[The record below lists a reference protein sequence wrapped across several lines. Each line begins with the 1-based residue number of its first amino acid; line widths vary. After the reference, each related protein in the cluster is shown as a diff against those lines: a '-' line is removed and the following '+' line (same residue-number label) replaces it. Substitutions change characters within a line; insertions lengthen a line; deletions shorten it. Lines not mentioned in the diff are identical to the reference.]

1 MELERFGHLGILLG
15 FALLFPLLP
24 LMISFL
30 FRAIGRRPSDPNEV
44 KSDMY
49 ECGVET
55 EGGDAWGQFHVRYF
69 VIALVFLVLD
79 IEVLFLFP
87 WAVSMG
93 ALGWGG
99 FLAVIIFTLIL
110 AVGFIYDWKKK
121 GLEWE

>member
-1 MELERFGHLGILLG
+1 MLNQFGHVGLLVL
-15 FALLFPLLP
+15 FALAFPLLP
-24 LMISFL
+24 LAISL
-30 FRAIGRRPSDPNEV
+30 LLRLIGRRPENPNPV

-69 VIALVFLVLD
+69 IIALFFLVFD

-93 ALGWGG
+93 VLGFGG
-99 FLAVIIFTLIL
+99 LMAVSIF
-110 AVGFIYDWKKK
+110 VGVLVVGLIYDWKKK